1 MNETEYA
8 SIISTYQQ
16 KSFELFNQNIVYQA
30 QIASLQKQ
38 IAELTAKIQSM
49 NEHHEQNHEQNH
61 EHHHG

>member
-16 KSFELFNQNIVYQA
+16 KAFELLNQNIVYQA

-38 IAELTAKIQSM
+38 IADLNAKIQSM
-49 NEHHEQNHEQNH
+49 SEHQEQNH